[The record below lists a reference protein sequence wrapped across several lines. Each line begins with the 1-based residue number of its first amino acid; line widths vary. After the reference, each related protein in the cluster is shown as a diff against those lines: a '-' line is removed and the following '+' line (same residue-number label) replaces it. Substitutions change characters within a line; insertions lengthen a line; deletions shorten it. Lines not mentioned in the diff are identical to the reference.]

1 MHHWKICKS
10 IIKVDLHVIFVD
22 SRQLPG
28 TSILVV
34 VILETT
40 LGDILDCEVAIMGVQ
55 RGSSIMLV
63 ALGGGEKN
71 YIYRSYLT

>member
-1 MHHWKICKS
+1 M
-10 IIKVDLHVIFVD
+10 
-22 SRQLPG
+22 
-28 TSILVV
+28 LVV

-55 RGSSIMLV
+55 RGSSIMLA